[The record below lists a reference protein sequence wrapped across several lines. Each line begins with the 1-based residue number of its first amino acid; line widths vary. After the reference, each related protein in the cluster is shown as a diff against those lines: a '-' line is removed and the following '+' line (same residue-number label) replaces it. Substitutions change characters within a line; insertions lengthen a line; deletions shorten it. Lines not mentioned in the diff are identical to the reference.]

1 MPNCYLFCSSQGL
14 FQCQISPNDLVIAVD
29 GGYSHAERL
38 GITPHVLIGDL
49 DSIER
54 IPDGIEIVKLPAEK
68 DVTDTLAALDYGLS
82 RGFTVFHIYGG
93 LGGRLDHTLANI
105 ACLQYLLKRGAH
117 GYLHDDDCTVTAFS
131 DKLELPE
138 RESGTVSVFAYG
150 GDAYGVTEI
159 GLKYPLDNAHVTT
172 DFPIGVSN
180 EFIGKPVTITVER
193 GTLVAIYPLYKV
205 RKVN

>member
-1 MPNCYLFCSSQGL
+1 MSNCYLFCAGCQGH
-14 FQCQISPNDLVIAVD
+14 FQYEIDPDDLIIAVD

-38 GITPHVLIGDL
+38 GITPHVIIGDL

-54 IPDGIEIVKLPAEK
+54 IPDGIEIVRLPAEK
-68 DVTDTLAALDYGLS
+68 DVTDTLAALEYGLAK
-82 RGFTVFHIYGG
+82 GFTTFHIYGG

-105 ACLQYLLKRGAH
+105 ACLQYLLNRGAS
-117 GYLHDDDCTVTAFS
+117 GYLHGDDRTVTAFS
-131 DKLELPE
+131 EKLKLPE

-180 EFIGKPVTITVER
+180 EFVGKPVKITVER
-193 GTLVAIYPLYKV
+193 GTLLAMYPTL
-205 RKVN
+205 